1 MARFSIL
8 NVERYLRQMK
18 KLLLKRVHEEASK
31 ADGYRILVDRIWPRG
46 IKKSEANID
55 LWLKEIA
62 PSNELRKWFNHDP
75 NKWIQFRAKYNK
87 ELKNKDEE
95 LNIIKQRLKKSA
107 VTLLFGTKDKEH
119 NQAIILLE
127 FIQKRN

>member
-1 MARFSIL
+1 
-8 NVERYLRQMK
+8 MK
-18 KLLLKRVHEEASK
+18 KLLLKRVYEDTSK

-62 PSNELRKWFNHDP
+62 PSNELRKWFDHDP

-95 LNIIKQRLKKSA
+95 LNIIKQRLKKST
-107 VTLLFGTKDKEH
+107 VTLLFGAKDKEH
-119 NQAIILLE
+119 NQAIVLLE

>member
-1 MARFSIL
+1 
-8 NVERYLRQMK
+8 MK
-18 KLLLKRVHEEASK
+18 KLLLKRVYEDTSK

-62 PSNELRKWFNHDP
+62 PTNELRKWFDHDP

-95 LNIIKQRLKKSA
+95 LNIIKQRLKKST
-107 VTLLFGTKDKEH
+107 VTLLFGAKDKEH
-119 NQAIILLE
+119 NQAIVLLE

>member
-1 MARFSIL
+1 
-8 NVERYLRQMK
+8 MK
-18 KLLLKRVHEEASK
+18 KLLLKRVYEETSK

-62 PSNELRKWFNHDP
+62 PSNELRKWFDHDP

-95 LNIIKQRLKKSA
+95 LNIIKQRLKKST
-107 VTLLFGTKDKEH
+107 VTLLFGAKDKEH
-119 NQAIILLE
+119 NQAIVLLE

>member
-1 MARFSIL
+1 
-8 NVERYLRQMK
+8 MK
-18 KLLLKRVHEEASK
+18 KLLLKRVYEETSK

-62 PSNELRKWFNHDP
+62 PSNELRKWFDHDP

-95 LNIIKQRLKKSA
+95 LNIIKQRLKKST
-107 VTLLFGTKDKEH
+107 VTLLFGAKDKEH
-119 NQAIILLE
+119 NQAIVLLK